1 MRVTV
6 IIFLLIVTQP
16 ILAQSRTATS
26 DQRQGMPHFNPQ
38 QPPSPTL
45 TEISDADN
53 ENLNRLTER
62 VRKLETQMAEKS
74 ATPFAVYAVVV
85 AAFITALAAV
95 ISSMITG
102 KTQFRMA
109 AAAAQQA
116 RELQRQQALFG
127 HAEKILEFKLKQM
140 QQFYAPMF
148 ALLGQSKGL
157 YDKMLYELAETEPA
171 KYRWA
176 PKPDP
181 QDDRFQVK
189 NKNGEW
195 KAFRLLDQL
204 PAVRGNFK
212 AFALADRVL
221 QIGDEMT
228 RIIAKHAGLASEDLI
243 DLLGRYMAHY
253 AIISTIHK
261 LAETEPYE
269 PGWHKTGYFPRELDE
284 KVAKGYRELSQF
296 LTEYSNASKRLLE
309 ALPKDVPSGT

>member
-1 MRVTV
+1 ML
-6 IIFLLIVTQP
+6 LLIVTQP
-16 ILAQSRTATS
+16 VLAQSRISTS
-26 DQRQGMPHFNPQ
+26 DQQRATPPANPQ
-38 QPPSPTL
+38 QAS
-45 TEISDADN
+45 SQ
-53 ENLNRLTER
+53 ENLSQLTER
-62 VRKLETQMAEKS
+62 VNKLETQMAEKS

-85 AAFITALAAV
+85 AALITALAAV
-95 ISSMITG
+95 ISSMITA

-140 QQFYAPMF
+140 QEFYAPMF
-148 ALLGQSKGL
+148 ALLGQSRGL

-181 QDDRFQVK
+181 DNDRFQVK
-189 NKNGEW
+189 NKDGEW

-204 PAVRGNFK
+204 PAVRGNSK

-221 QIGDEMT
+221 QIGEEMT
-228 RIIAKHAGLASEDLI
+228 RIITKHAGLASEDLI

-261 LAETEPYE
+261 LGETEPYE

-284 KVAKGYRELSQF
+284 KVGNGYRELSQF
-296 LTEYSNASKRLLE
+296 LAEYSNASKRLLE
-309 ALPKDVPSGT
+309 ALPRDVPSGT